1 MFGSHLIL
9 TNNIEKIMYTK
20 KTFLKFHYTD
30 SAGILFFSN
39 IFIIA
44 HDVYEEMTN
53 DVGFRL
59 NDIVENEDFLL
70 PLVHSEA
77 DYKIPLKAGDEI
89 TINAG
94 ISRLGNSS
102 YTVSFSILKEEKTAA
117 TVETVMVAMDKKS
130 GTKIPVPEKLREGLE
145 KYLSV
150 N

>member
-1 MFGSHLIL
+1 MQLKF

-30 SAGILFFSN
+30 TAGILFFSN

-44 HDVYEEMTN
+44 HDVYEEMMN
-53 DVGFRL
+53 KIGFRL
-59 NDIVENEDFLL
+59 NDIVEKEDFLL

-77 DYKIPLKAGDEI
+77 DYKIPLKAGDEF

-94 ISRLGNSS
+94 ISRMGNSS
-102 YTVSFSILKEEKTAA
+102 YTISYSILKEGEIAA

-130 GTKIPVPEKLREGLE
+130 GTKIAVPEKLREGLG
-145 KYLSV
+145 KYLAGAF
-150 N
+150 